1 MKSMNSFKKSSI
13 ILLFAIALLTGFMSV
28 VYKQTA
34 NAFSIDLGQI
44 PGMDRLQGLDLSKAH
59 TADNG
64 LQGSDPTKADK
75 SDTADKSDKSDTG
88 LKNEHASPE
97 QAEEFGHLNIMV
109 HTIELSGSSNPIR
122 SSDFTIHVSGNHLS
136 PTKFQGSEAGTDV
149 KIGAGNYMVTE
160 DMPDNLSVKNGDVN
174 VHFSQNCLDDIQN
187 NEDKTC
193 TITNTIH

>member
-1 MKSMNSFKKSSI
+1 MNSFKKSSI

-109 HTIELSGSSNPIR
+109 HTIELSGISNPIR

-136 PTKFQGSEAGTDV
+136 PTTFQGSEAGTDV
-149 KIGAGNYMVTE
+149 KVGAGNYMVTE

-174 VHFSQNCLDDIQN
+174 VHFSQNCLGDIQN

>member
-1 MKSMNSFKKSSI
+1 MNSFKKSSI

-75 SDTADKSDKSDTG
+75 SDTADKSDKSNTG

-149 KIGAGNYMVTE
+149 KVGAGNYMVTE

-174 VHFSQNCLDDIQN
+174 VHFSQNCLGDIQN

>member
-1 MKSMNSFKKSSI
+1 MNSFKKSSI

-44 PGMDRLQGLDLSKAH
+44 PGMDRLQGSDLSKAH

-64 LQGSDPTKADK
+64 LQRSDPTK
-75 SDTADKSDKSDTG
+75 ADKSDKSDTG
-88 LKNEHASPE
+88 LNNEHASPE

-149 KIGAGNYMVTE
+149 KVGAGNYMVTE
-160 DMPDNLSVKNGDVN
+160 DMSDNLSVKNGDVN
-174 VHFSQNCLDDIQN
+174 VHFSQNCLGDIQN

>member
-44 PGMDRLQGLDLSKAH
+44 PGMDRLRGLDLSKAN

-75 SDTADKSDKSDTG
+75 SDRSDTG
-88 LKNEHASPE
+88 LNNEHASPE
-97 QAEEFGHLNIMV
+97 QVEEFGHLNIMV
-109 HTIELSGSSNPIR
+109 HTIELSGISNPIR

-174 VHFSQNCLDDIQN
+174 VHFSQNCLGDIQN

>member
-1 MKSMNSFKKSSI
+1 MNSFKKSSI

-109 HTIELSGSSNPIR
+109 HTIDLSGISNPIR

-149 KIGAGNYMVTE
+149 KVGAGNYMVTE

-174 VHFSQNCLDDIQN
+174 VHFSQNCLGDIQN

>member
-1 MKSMNSFKKSSI
+1 MFYYKYVILNLCNSLLLRTPNIPILLYINEINEFIQKSSI

-28 VYKQTA
+28 IYKQPA

-44 PGMDRLQGLDLSKAH
+44 PGMDGLQGLDLSKAH

-64 LQGSDPTKADK
+64 LQGLDPTKADK
-75 SDTADKSDKSDTG
+75 TDTADKSDTG

-109 HTIELSGSSNPIR
+109 DTIDLSGSSNPTR

-136 PTKFQGSEAGTDV
+136 PK
-149 KIGAGNYMVTE
+149 
-160 DMPDNLSVKNGDVN
+160 
-174 VHFSQNCLDDIQN
+174 
-187 NEDKTC
+187 
-193 TITNTIH
+193 

>member
-1 MKSMNSFKKSSI
+1 MNSFKKSSI

-109 HTIELSGSSNPIR
+109 HTIELSGISNPIR

-136 PTKFQGSEAGTDV
+136 PTKFQGSEAGTYV
-149 KIGAGNYMVTE
+149 KVGAGNYMVTE

-174 VHFSQNCLDDIQN
+174 VHFSQNCLGDIQN

>member
-44 PGMDRLQGLDLSKAH
+44 PGMDRLQGLD
-59 TADNG
+59 
-64 LQGSDPTKADK
+64 PTKADK

-88 LKNEHASPE
+88 LNNEHASPE
-97 QAEEFGHLNIMV
+97 QVEEFGHLNIMV

-149 KIGAGNYMVTE
+149 KVGAGNYMVTE
-160 DMPDNLSVKNGDVN
+160 DMSDNLSVKNGDVN
-174 VHFSQNCLDDIQN
+174 VHFSQNCLGDIQN

>member
-1 MKSMNSFKKSSI
+1 MNSFKKSSI

-34 NAFSIDLGQI
+34 NTFSIDLGQI

-109 HTIELSGSSNPIR
+109 HTIELSGISNPIR

-149 KIGAGNYMVTE
+149 KVGAGNYMVTE
-160 DMPDNLSVKNGDVN
+160 DMSDNLSVKNGDVN
-174 VHFSQNCLDDIQN
+174 VHFSQNCLGDIQN

>member
-1 MKSMNSFKKSSI
+1 MNSFKKSSI

-44 PGMDRLQGLDLSKAH
+44 PGMDRLRGLDLSKAN

-109 HTIELSGSSNPIR
+109 HTIELSESSNPIR

-149 KIGAGNYMVTE
+149 KVGAGNYMVTE
-160 DMPDNLSVKNGDVN
+160 DMSDNLSVKNGDVN
-174 VHFSQNCLDDIQN
+174 VHFSQNCLGDIQN

>member
-1 MKSMNSFKKSSI
+1 MNSFKKSSI

-109 HTIELSGSSNPIR
+109 HTIDLSENSNPIR

-174 VHFSQNCLDDIQN
+174 VHFSQNCLGDIQN

>member
-44 PGMDRLQGLDLSKAH
+44 PGMDRLQGLDLSKAY

-88 LKNEHASPE
+88 LNNEHASPE

-174 VHFSQNCLDDIQN
+174 VHFSQNCLGDIQN

>member
-44 PGMDRLQGLDLSKAH
+44 PGMDRLRGLDLSKAN

-64 LQGSDPTKADK
+64 LQRSDPTK
-75 SDTADKSDKSDTG
+75 ADKSDKSDTG
-88 LKNEHASPE
+88 LNNEHASPE

-149 KIGAGNYMVTE
+149 KVGAGNYMVTE

-174 VHFSQNCLDDIQN
+174 VHFSQNCLGDIQN

>member
-44 PGMDRLQGLDLSKAH
+44 PGMDRLQGSDLSKAH

-64 LQGSDPTKADK
+64 LQRSDPTK
-75 SDTADKSDKSDTG
+75 ADKSDKSDTG
-88 LKNEHASPE
+88 LNNEHASPE

-149 KIGAGNYMVTE
+149 KVGAGNYMVTE
-160 DMPDNLSVKNGDVN
+160 DMSDNLSVKNGDVN
-174 VHFSQNCLDDIQN
+174 VHFSQNCLGDIQN

>member
-1 MKSMNSFKKSSI
+1 MNSFKKSSI

-44 PGMDRLQGLDLSKAH
+44 PGMDRLRGLDLSKAN

-88 LKNEHASPE
+88 LNNEHASPE
-97 QAEEFGHLNIMV
+97 QVEEFGHLNIMV
-109 HTIELSGSSNPIR
+109 HTIELSESSNPIR

-136 PTKFQGSEAGTDV
+136 PTTFQGSEAGTDV
-149 KIGAGNYMVTE
+149 KVGAGNYMVTE

-174 VHFSQNCLDDIQN
+174 VHFSQNCLGDIQN

>member
-1 MKSMNSFKKSSI
+1 MNSFKKSSI

-149 KIGAGNYMVTE
+149 KVGAGNYMVTE

-174 VHFSQNCLDDIQN
+174 VHFSQNCLGDIQN